1 VPDSLSGLEKRVPAF
16 VGKMDAEPIGVS
28 GHSMGAFTADAIAG
42 ALVDLPGHP
51 AMNFGERRVRAV
63 LRLSPQRP
71 GERAAEGDSILGYT
85 NGASLAFWDVYLKA
99 DPAARSICNPTLCLN
114 AVTAS

>member
-51 AMNFGERRVRAV
+51 AMNFGERRCEGGSPAFPAKARRTRRRG
-63 LRLSPQRP
+63 RLYP
-71 GERAAEGDSILGYT
+71 GIYKWRVA
-85 NGASLAFWDVYLKA
+85 AFWDVYLKA